1 LARSMWP
8 IFARGASGGWARL
21 EPGVVAYFTG
31 APVTIF
37 NGVIVTSS
45 DSDIALVGELLD
57 AVGAEV
63 ADLCLQTRPG
73 AHAAEEMARS
83 RGMVIG
89 EREPLMLLENPSRV
103 AAAASVDGLT
113 IRRLRPEEVNV
124 HLAVMADG
132 FGAPVDIYAPWF
144 RSDLLSAEGVHA
156 YVGSVDERDVVTGLG
171 IVADDHVGVFDV
183 AVLPE
188 FRRRGY
194 GAALTARTVLDGIV
208 VGARRALLMSS
219 EMGLTTYK
227 RLGFR
232 TLEMWSYWES
242 PETDPN

>member
-1 LARSMWP
+1 MWP
-8 IFARGASGGWARL
+8 TFARGASGGWARL

-31 APVTIF
+31 SPVTIF

-45 DSDIALVGELLD
+45 SSDNAVVGQLLD

-73 AHAAEEMARS
+73 AHGAEEMARS
-83 RGMVIG
+83 RGMVVA
-89 EREPLMLLENPSRV
+89 EREPLMLLENPSKV

-113 IRRLRPEEVNV
+113 LRRLRPEEVNV
-124 HLAVMADG
+124 HLTVMADG
-132 FGAPVDIYAPWF
+132 FGAPVDVYDPW
-144 RSDLLSAEGVHA
+144 SGSALLSVEGVYA
-156 YVGSVDERDVVTGLG
+156 YVGSVGERDVVTGLG

-194 GAALTARTVLDGIV
+194 GAALTALTVLDGIAA
-208 VGARRALLMSS
+208 GARRALLMSS
-219 EMGLTTYK
+219 EMGLTTYE
-227 RLGFR
+227 RLGFQ
-232 TLEMWSYWES
+232 TLEVWSYWERPS
-242 PETDPN
+242 PDRDVV